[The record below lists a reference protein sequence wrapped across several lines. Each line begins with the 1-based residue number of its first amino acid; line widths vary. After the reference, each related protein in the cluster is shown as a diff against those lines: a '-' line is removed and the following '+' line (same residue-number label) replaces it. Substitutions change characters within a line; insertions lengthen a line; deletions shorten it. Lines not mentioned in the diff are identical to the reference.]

1 MAGLSQQQDSQTG
14 TQQAGQI
21 AALKME
27 PRHRKPNEDDH
38 EDAEY
43 IDEHNDDDEM
53 MLTLPSV
60 AQNGMTTPYQSFVLL
75 EIYVES

>member
-1 MAGLSQQQDSQTG
+1 MEILKYYNNMAGLSQQQDSQTG

-27 PRHRKPNEDDH
+27 PRHRKLNDDEH

-43 IDEHNDDDEM
+43 IDEHNDDDDM
-53 MLTLPSV
+53 V
-60 AQNGMTTPYQSFVLL
+60 AQCSIEWNV
-75 EIYVES
+75 